1 MECEHEKIVIE
12 GQNQV
17 CVGCGMTMERDINYN
32 KEWRYYGSSDTRH
45 NGDPNRCNM
54 RKPEEKTIMKDI
66 EKLGFT
72 DKIVQQANCIYQQT
86 TQGHIFRGNTRK
98 GIIFACVYHACKLN
112 NTPQSCEQLM
122 DIFQLDRKI
131 ALKGIKFI
139 NLHIAKE
146 SPLRHISID
155 TEHLIIEIMNK
166 FYASEDH
173 MKEVLEI
180 YHKIKDSTSLLK
192 RSRPHSVASGIVR
205 YYIMQKNTSISME
218 FFKNKVQLSEMTIV
232 RIVKEIS
239 KLLDEK

>member
-1 MECEHEKIVIE
+1 MECKHDEIVIE
-12 GQNQV
+12 GQTQI
-17 CVGCGMTMERDINYN
+17 CTICGMTMERDINYN
-32 KEWRYYGSSDTRH
+32 KEWRYYGSMDTRH

-86 TQGHIFRGNTRK
+86 TQGHIFRGNSRK

-122 DIFQLDRKI
+122 EIFQLDRKI
-131 ALKGIKFI
+131 ALKGIKFV
-139 NLHIAKE
+139 NLHLSRE
-146 SPLRHISID
+146 SPLRQITID
-155 TEHLIIEIMNK
+155 TEHIIVEIMNK
-166 FYASEDH
+166 FYANDTH
-173 MKEVLEI
+173 IQEVLEI
-180 YHKIKDSTSLLK
+180 YNKIKNSTSLLK

-205 YYIMQKNTSISME
+205 YYIMQKNTSISMD

-239 KLLDEK
+239 KIIDNK